1 MLYIIII
8 YSMSY
13 LIVIKILY
21 LNASN
26 LVRGNPVRGNFV
38 RLI

>member
-1 MLYIIII
+1 MNIIII
-8 YSMSY
+8 FIMY
-13 LIVIKILY
+13 
-21 LNASN
+21 NASN